1 MTRGFVIA
9 GSHSGVGKTT
19 VTAVILAAL
28 VRSGLRVQPFK
39 IGPDFIDPGYHRLV
53 TGRTS
58 VNLDPWMMGGGG
70 VRRSYARYSAQAEL
84 AIVEG
89 MGTLFDG
96 ENGTRAR
103 GSAASVAKL
112 LGLGVILVVD
122 VWGMTRSTR
131 ALLNGFESFDPALR
145 VEGIV
150 LNRVG
155 GARHFD
161 MVYRGLSPS
170 QRRRCLGYLPASADI
185 AVPERHLGMLTVDEH
200 PDVERFRRAVEA
212 ATATL
217 DLSPLLARATR
228 GRQPKERAT
237 DARVPPPVRARIGI
251 ARDAAFCFY
260 YEENLDLLR
269 KAGAELVPFSPIRD
283 AALPAGIAGLYL
295 GGGYPESFATELG
308 ANKRLRAELRAKA
321 ASGMPIYAEC
331 GGMMY
336 LGRELRT
343 ADGVRHPMASV
354 LPARVTM
361 DPRHLAIRYVEVR
374 TRRPTILGPRG
385 TRARGQEFHQSRLTG
400 APADDLFQVEDS
412 TGAASSAGFATKS
425 TVASYIHLHFSSNPG
440 IARSLVEA
448 CAAWV
453 RKKGRVRNAMTT
465 SNTVSGHS
473 PQRA

>member
-1 MTRGFVIA
+1 MTPGFVIA
-9 GSHSGVGKTT
+9 GTHSGVGKTT

-28 VRSGLRVQPFK
+28 AQRVRVQPFK

-58 VNLDPWMMGGGG
+58 INLDPWMMGGGG
-70 VRRSYARYSAQAEL
+70 VRRTYARYAAQAEL

-89 MGTLFDG
+89 MGALFDG

-155 GARHFD
+155 GAKHFD
-161 MVYRGLSPS
+161 MVYRGLSAS
-170 QRRRCLGYLPASADI
+170 QRRRCLGYLPASADL

-200 PDVERFRRAVEA
+200 PDLERFRRAVEA
-212 ATATL
+212 AAATL
-217 DLSPLLARATR
+217 DLRPLLARAAR
-228 GRQPKERAT
+228 RRQASEHG
-237 DARVPPPVRARIGI
+237 ARVPLPARARIGI

-283 AALPAGIAGLYL
+283 AALPPGVAGLYL
-295 GGGYPESFATELG
+295 GGGYPESFARELG
-308 ANKRLRAELRAKA
+308 ANKRMREEIRGKA

-336 LGRELRT
+336 LARELRT

-361 DPRHLAIRYVEVR
+361 DPRHLAIRYVDVR
-374 TRRPTILGPRG
+374 TTRRTILGPPG

-400 APADDLFQVEDS
+400 SPAADLFQITDS
-412 TGAASSAGFATKS
+412 AGASSSAGFATKS
-425 TVASYIHLHFSSNPG
+425 AVGSYIHLHFASNPR
-440 IARSLVEA
+440 IAPCLVEA
-448 CAAWV
+448 CAAWARTKGQV
-453 RKKGRVRNAMTT
+453 R
-465 SNTVSGHS
+465 
-473 PQRA
+473 